1 MQLVGRMNDVLFEP
15 IVALGKGVEPNRSVR
30 IQRGSGI
37 AKSQF
42 DSNQLVWVWG

>member
-1 MQLVGRMNDVLFEP
+1 MQLLGRMNDVLFEP

-37 AKSQF
+37 AKSQL